1 MKLNNELLSWIKNK
15 KEKTKTLYYWKICW
29 LNFKNILFF
38 IAPDLCVDDHSAESP
53 HCLLTTISRDN
64 YSGQPIW
71 KIFLKVCGNA
81 TKTFFKEKLTFL
93 ILLLFK
99 ALHGQLFDALTFRKV
114 DCTRTME
121 AWMCNAIVNHNAAP
135 TANSG

>member
-1 MKLNNELLSWIKNK
+1 
-15 KEKTKTLYYWKICW
+15 
-29 LNFKNILFF
+29 LFF
-38 IAPDLCVDDHSAESP
+38 IAADLCVDDHSAESP

-64 YSGQPIW
+64 YSGRSFG
-71 KIFLKVCGNA
+71 KIFLKICGNA
-81 TKTFFKEKLTFL
+81 TKTFFREKLTFL

-121 AWMCNAIVNHNAAP
+121 VSMCNAIVNHNAAP
-135 TANSG
+135 TANSVQMKAAGFAII